1 MLEMATERNTL
12 EKQKSEE
19 DKSGIDKLSIF
30 FTKTVKTFFDKTLD
44 LLSNWS
50 FNIYNIIFIILL
62 ILARY
67 LFEFN
72 YSFLIDTIQ
81 IILYF
86 ETLLLFITTATSI
99 TKWNDVTRKPWQI
112 VLTAIF
118 VITLT
123 VLLIKGDFSG
133 NFHEWWITW
142 MINGYLAAMTF
153 IIFFGKLI
161 KLTEKLTPALSLP
174 SSFLMVI
181 LCGAALLFTPKATTG
196 DITLVDAIFTST
208 SATCVTGLIVLD
220 TGTEFTFLGQLIILL
235 LIQVGGLGLMTFAAF
250 FAISLGQKM
259 GRSGA
264 TNLSKIMDTEFTND
278 LKHILLSILA
288 WTLIIESIG
297 ALLLY
302 NSWIGM
308 EGLGWSVKETIWQAI
323 FHSVSAFCNAG
334 FSLNSTNLEQFANS
348 PSTSIIISFLIIL
361 GGLGFMVLTT
371 IGTYWLKRIRT
382 GRSGNLQVQAKIV
395 LLVSGILIFSGTFAF
410 LIIEWNNT
418 LIDMSFIEKLSNS
431 FLQGVTPRTAGFN
444 TVPTGELLA
453 PIKWFFL
460 ILMFI
465 GASPGGTG
473 GGVKTTTFALLILS
487 LRSLIFRRK
496 NPEVWKKKIPIFD
509 LQRAGAILLV
519 GMTTFALSSFFLLI
533 TEANQDSNYP
543 AVDYIFEAM
552 SAFGTVG
559 LSTGVT
565 AVLSVAGKW
574 IIIITMFIGRTAP
587 ATLAAAT
594 SREQTSNYSYPE
606 ARITIG

>member
-1 MLEMATERNTL
+1 MRNVNS
-12 EKQKSEE
+12 QE
-19 DKSGIDKLSIF
+19 DKSEKDKLSDF
-30 FTKTVKTFFDKTLD
+30 SAKSFKKMFDNTLD
-44 LLSNWS
+44 RLSTWS
-50 FNIYNIIFIILL
+50 FNIYNIIFIVSLILL
-62 ILARY
+62 RY
-67 LFEFN
+67 LFKFT
-72 YSFLIDTIQ
+72 YSSLTDLTQ
-81 IILYF
+81 ILLYI
-86 ETLLLFITTATSI
+86 EASLLLIVTLTSI

-118 VITLT
+118 AVSLT
-123 VLLIKGDFSG
+123 VLMIKGNLPD
-133 NFHEWWITW
+133 NFHAWKITHL
-142 MINGYLAAMTF
+142 INGYLAAMTF

-161 KLTEKLTPALSLP
+161 KITEKVTPALSLP

-181 LCGAALLFTPKATTG
+181 LCGAALLKTPNATNNG
-196 DITLVDAIFTST
+196 ISIVNAVFTST

-220 TGTEFTFLGQLIILL
+220 TGTEFTFIGQLIILL
-235 LIQVGGLGLMTFAAF
+235 LIQIGGLGLMTFAAF

-259 GRSGA
+259 GYSE
-264 TNLSKIMDTEFTND
+264 TTTLSKMMDTEFTSN
-278 LKHILLSILA
+278 LKHILLSILT
-288 WTLIIESIG
+288 WTLVIESIG

-308 EGLGWSVKETIWQAI
+308 EQLGWSTQETIWQAI
-323 FHSVSAFCNAG
+323 FHSISAFCNAG
-334 FSLNSTNLEQFANS
+334 FSLNSTNLEQFATS
-348 PSTSIIISFLIIL
+348 PATSVIISFLIIL

-371 IGTYWLKRIRT
+371 VSAYWMKRIQT
-382 GRSGNLQVQAKIV
+382 GRSRNLQVQAKIV
-395 LLVSGILIFSGTFAF
+395 LLVTGILVLLATFVF
-410 LIIEWNNT
+410 LIVEWNNT
-418 LIDMSFIEKLSNS
+418 LAGMSFINKLANS

-444 TVPTGELLA
+444 TVPTSELLA
-453 PIKWFFL
+453 PVKWFFL

-519 GMTTFALSSFFLLI
+519 GMTTFALSSFFLLV
-533 TEANQDSNYP
+533 TEANQSSGYP
-543 AVDYIFEAM
+543 AVDYIFESM

-565 AVLSVAGKW
+565 SVLSVAGKW